1 MHMLSKNQLGFL
13 YMFMSICAFSLMDVI
28 VKWSVDYPIGQVL
41 FFRGFFG
48 IIFYFF
54 VIPRERINNFY
65 QTKRP
70 GLHALRCLAGLI
82 ALISIFI
89 ALRKLPLATVVSISF
104 AAPIFTTILS
114 IFLLSEKV
122 GIFRWLAVI
131 IGFIGILIITEPG
144 ISELNIYYIFPIIF
158 CLGLSYVAITIR
170 QLSTSEPA
178 WLISF
183 YFSLSI
189 TFLSFLT
196 IPQGWVMPSLN
207 HFILLSL
214 IGIFG
219 GVANLWLSLSYKYSE
234 VSLVTPLKYLAL
246 VFAVIFGYFI
256 WEEVPTIKT
265 ILGAFLVII
274 STLIIFRR
282 EIYNKNIIT
291 SKAMND

>member
-1 MHMLSKNQLGFL
+1 MFL
-13 YMFMSICAFSLMDVI
+13 SICAFSIMDVI

-48 IIFYFF
+48 IVFYFF
-54 VIPRERINNFY
+54 IIPKNRLHDFY
-65 QTKRP
+65 ITKRA
-70 GLHALRCLAGLI
+70 GLHFLRCFSGLI
-82 ALISIFI
+82 ALVAIFI
-89 ALRKLPLATVVSISF
+89 ALRSLPLATVVSISF
-104 AAPIFTTILS
+104 AAPIFTTIFS

-122 GIFRWLAVI
+122 GIYRWLAVI

-144 ISELNIYYIFPIIF
+144 ITNLNIYYIFPIIF

-170 QLSTSEPA
+170 QLSTSEPV

-189 TFLSFLT
+189 TLLSFFT
-196 IPQGWVMPSLN
+196 IPQGWIMPDLKD
-207 HFILLSL
+207 FLILSM

-219 GVANLWLSLSYKYSE
+219 GVANLWLSQSYKYSE

-246 VFAVIFGYFI
+246 VFAIIFGYFI
-256 WEEVPTIKT
+256 WNEIPTIKT
-265 ILGAFLVII
+265 LIGALLVIV
-274 STLIIFRR
+274 STMIIFRR

-291 SKAMND
+291 SKTVND